1 MLPFEKAL
9 ISIAPISMRKSITG
23 LAVREDWKA
32 CGMGKGNRWE
42 VAVLEVLT
50 SKKHER
56 ILTDE

>member
-1 MLPFEKAL
+1 M
-9 ISIAPISMRKSITG
+9 G

-32 CGMGKGNRWE
+32 CGVGKGNRWE

-50 SKKHER
+50 CKKHER